1 MANTIFE
8 RIFGLTPEMAHYDHI
23 LAFVQFVQFF
33 PMLGITSP
41 VYILLDCTM
50 PLSAF
55 TCGMGVLD
63 IPTAMGILANNTE
76 LLTNSCL
83 LTTWGLEAL
92 LPHAPTSAITLPP
105 LVDFNIY
112 SDPGYPDLL
121 MVLKDAMKD
130 RDLIL
135 SGDCSDLFD
144 DAGYSSPTPS
154 MDSALGLED

>member
-8 RIFGLTPEMAHYDHI
+8 RIFGLTPEMAYYDHI
-23 LAFVQFVQFF
+23 LAFVQFNQIFST
-33 PMLGITSP
+33 LGSTST
-41 VYILLDCTM
+41 VYVLLDCTM
-50 PLSAF
+50 PLSAVI
-55 TCGMGVLD
+55 CGMGVLD

-92 LPHAPTSAITLPP
+92 LPHAPTSAFTLPP

-130 RDLIL
+130 QDLIL

-144 DAGYSSPTPS
+144 DAGNNSPTPS
-154 MDSALGLED
+154 MDSALGMED